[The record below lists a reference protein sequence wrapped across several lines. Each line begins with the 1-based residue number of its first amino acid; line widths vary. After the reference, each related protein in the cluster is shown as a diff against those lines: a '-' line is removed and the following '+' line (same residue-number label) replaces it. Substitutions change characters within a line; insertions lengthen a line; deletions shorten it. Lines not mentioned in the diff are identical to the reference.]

1 MKTTF
6 EALPLKAV
14 FEYECCPCLLV
25 KVSETEYYHSV
36 AQNVYPKMKCYSN
49 VIHHVEMDAAK
60 VIEIRQKSS
69 TRLFHELERG
79 EYFGLDGISY
89 KFKKVDEMRALCVNN
104 FEMTPF
110 CSFDLVIRA
119 ECEQELKA
127 EPVQQAT
134 C

>member
-14 FEYECCPCLLV
+14 FEYEGCACLLV
-25 KVSETEYYHSV
+25 KVSENEYYHSV
-36 AQNVYPKMKCYSN
+36 AENVYPKMKRHSN
-49 VIHHVEMDAAK
+49 VIHRVGMDAAK
-60 VIEIRQKSS
+60 VIEIRQKPN
-69 TRLFHELERG
+69 TRLFSELERG
-79 EYFGLDGISY
+79 SYFGLNGIDY

-110 CSFDLVIRA
+110 DCFDMVILVGCS
-119 ECEQELKA
+119 QELKA
-127 EPVQQAT
+127 EPIQQAT